1 MPEPTEQPAD
11 QPDPDHLDRHDASAM
26 PRDPAA
32 FGAAVLAIVRRD
44 FPDRAAQLAA
54 PLDLIFGGKHLG
66 LENLYRM
73 VMADPGNGVQI
84 VETYLQRLVEGDAF
98 TGTPMPLAIAKPRIM
113 PRIQPEAI
121 FAHLDREQVAHVPF
135 VNDTVIVFV
144 IDMPHMTVSIT
155 TEQMIRWGMRCDD
168 LEQVARDNLRSYVP
182 ELPVQLVTSTDG
194 GRAAIVS
201 RQDGYDAARL
211 LLGHLHRRLAPELHG
226 DFFVA
231 TPARDM
237 LVAFTCEPAPFVN
250 RLRNRVTKD
259 YRRLPYPITD
269 ELFLVTMDGVAGTKI
284 AA

>member
-1 MPEPTEQPAD
+1 MSEPAEQPFDPDRAGRPD
-11 QPDPDHLDRHDASAM
+11 QPDHAAL
-26 PRDPAA
+26 PRDPAG
-32 FGAAVLAIVRRD
+32 FGDAVLAIVRRS
-44 FPDRAAQLAA
+44 FPSRDAELAA

-84 VETYLQRLVEGDAF
+84 VETYLERLVEGDAF
-98 TGTPMPLAIAKPRIM
+98 TGTPMPLAVARPRIM

-121 FAHLDREQVAHVPF
+121 FAHLDREQVAHIPF
-135 VNDTVIVFV
+135 VNDTVVVFV

-155 TEQMIRWGMRCDD
+155 TEQMIRWGMQTDD
-168 LEQVARDNLRSYVP
+168 LEQIARGNLHTYAP
-182 ELPVQLVTSTDG
+182 ELPVQLVSSTEG

-250 RLRNRVTKD
+250 RLRDRVTKD
-259 YRRLPYPITD
+259 YRRMPYPITD
-269 ELFLVTMDGVAGTKI
+269 ELFLVTMDGVAGTKL

>member
-1 MPEPTEQPAD
+1 MSDLPEPTDHSDPAA
-11 QPDPDHLDRHDASAM
+11 L

-32 FGAAVLAIVRRD
+32 FGEAVLAIVRRN
-44 FPDRAAQLAA
+44 FPSRAAELVA
-54 PLDLIFGGKHLG
+54 PLDLVFGGKHLG
-66 LENLYRM
+66 LENLHRM
-73 VMADPGNGVQI
+73 VLSDPAHGVEI
-84 VETYLQRLVEGDAF
+84 VETYLERLVEGDAF
-98 TGTPMPLAIAKPRIM
+98 TGAPMALSVAKPRIM
-113 PRIQPEAI
+113 PRIQPEGI

-155 TEQMIRWGMRCDD
+155 TEQMIRWGMQCDD
-168 LEQVARDNLRSYVP
+168 LELIARDNLRSYAP
-182 ELPVQLVTSTDG
+182 ELPVQLVTSTEG

-226 DFFVA
+226 NFFVA

-250 RLRNRVTKD
+250 RLRDRVSKD
-259 YRRLPYPITD
+259 YRRMPYPITD